1 MTLDEL
7 LRADTHEVWHPF
19 TPMRVHAREQP
30 PVIERAEG
38 FELIDTSGR
47 RYLDGISSLWCNVH
61 GHRVPEIDRAI
72 RDQLDRV
79 AHSTLLGLGNVPA
92 SQLALEL
99 LRVAPP
105 GLGHVFYSDNGS
117 TAVEA
122 ALKIAL
128 QYHAQRGDTPQ
139 QRSLYV
145 SLAGAYHGDTVGSVS
160 VGGIDLFHSLYGRLL
175 FQTLRVP
182 SPVTLH
188 RPPGMSA
195 PQYLAHCHAELE
207 RTLRTH
213 AAQIAAV
220 IMEPL
225 VQGAAG
231 MLVHPPGY
239 LQRVRDLTRELDL
252 PLIADEVATGFG
264 RTGSLFACEQE
275 QVTPDLLCLSK
286 GITGGYLPLAATLA
300 TPQIFDAFLGEAAEG
315 KTFFHGHTYTGNPLG
330 CAAAL
335 ASLSLF
341 EQRGVLRNAEQ
352 TAGLIARRLA
362 GLAGHRHVAEVRQR
376 GLMVGI
382 ELVQERDP
390 LRPFPSELRTGHRVT
405 LAARRRGVIVRPLGD
420 VAVLMPA
427 PAMPAELVDRL
438 CTVLLE
444 SMDEACAESL
454 SLC

>member
-1 MTLDEL
+1 
-7 LRADTHEVWHPF
+7 
-19 TPMRVHAREQP
+19 
-30 PVIERAEG
+30 
-38 FELIDTSGR
+38 
-47 RYLDGISSLWCNVH
+47 
-61 GHRVPEIDRAI
+61 
-72 RDQLDRV
+72 
-79 AHSTLLGLGNVPA
+79 
-92 SQLALEL
+92 
-99 LRVAPP
+99 
-105 GLGHVFYSDNGS
+105 
-117 TAVEA
+117 
-122 ALKIAL
+122 
-128 QYHAQRGDTPQ
+128 
-139 QRSLYV
+139 
-145 SLAGAYHGDTVGSVS
+145 
-160 VGGIDLFHSLYGRLL
+160 
-175 FQTLRVP
+175 
-182 SPVTLH
+182 
-188 RPPGMSA
+188 MSA

-220 IMEPL
+220 IVEPL

-239 LQRVRDLTRELDL
+239 LKRVRDLTRELDL

-352 TAGLIARRLA
+352 TAELIARRLA